1 VFNVV
6 EFPIQDGRTY
16 ERKGVA
22 TGELYR
28 MFDKMKNTDSAE
40 SGASNSSCRE
50 YSVSGVISIHFVFVT
65 TSLYLFFS
73 CSALHILEI
82 QQRILLA
89 QEL

>member
-28 MFDKMKNTDSAE
+28 MFDKMKKTDSDE
-40 SGASNSSCRE
+40 SGAPNSSCRE
-50 YSVSGVISIHFVFVT
+50 YSVSGAISFIIVT
-65 TSLYLFFS
+65 TYLYLFIFS
-73 CSALHILEI
+73 FTCSAVHILEN
-82 QQRILLA
+82 
-89 QEL
+89 